1 MEKKTIS
8 EQILD
13 WFERN
18 PLAKMRSAP
27 LAKAMKMDPSRA
39 ADALGRLVTG
49 GQLMR
54 VKVMIGESERTVGTP
69 KEQWEYWLPLS
80 GKAPAAVKPYVPPVT
95 AHRVTPDLPSLAKSP
110 IAAKAEIIAP
120 QATAGVLEETEEIA
134 KKVVHSAVDRESS
147 PEEALTKAT
156 AMKWDEIAQMGEALA
171 EWITVAG
178 LLGINAPGEL
188 KQCFERAVFLKAEA
202 EDAVRVAQKTNEDL
216 QGWLNKERER
226 ADENYAEAERAN
238 SCLIR
243 WIDAGKGQGVTDP
256 DDLRGLIERLAL
268 RLEFVEGETIE
279 TKLGRIL
286 HENAMATTPTA
297 VLETKTPAGYI
308 VAAPSQPI
316 KRFGK
321 SHTAIAAALSAARSH
336 SQAEVFALYPEGKAI
351 RGAEWKPR
359 A

>member
-39 ADALGRLVTG
+39 ADALARLVTD

-54 VKVMIGESERTVGTP
+54 VKVTIGEKERMAGSP

-80 GKAPAAVKPYVPPVT
+80 GKAPAAVKPYTPPVT
-95 AHRVTPDLPSLAKSP
+95 AHRVTPDLPSLSKSP
-110 IAAKAEIIAP
+110 IVAKVETIAP
-120 QATAGVLEETEEIA
+120 QATAGALEETEEIA

-147 PEEALTKAT
+147 PEEALTKAK

-202 EDAVRVAQKTNEDL
+202 EKSGAAYQKKNEELLGKLADE
-216 QGWLNKERER
+216 GIR

-238 SCLIR
+238 GWLFR
-243 WIDAGKGQGVTDP
+243 WVDAGKSQGVTDP

-268 RLEFVEGETIE
+268 RLELGEGETIE
-279 TKLGRIL
+279 SKVVQWL
-286 HENAMATTPTA
+286 HERANAITPTA
-297 VLETKTPAGYI
+297 VLETKTPVGYI
-308 VAAPSQPI
+308 VAVPSQPI

-321 SHTAIAAALSAARSH
+321 SQTAIAAALSAARNH
-336 SQAEVFALYPEGKAI
+336 SQAEVFALHREGKAI